1 MRACPACGA
10 SNAPTDDFCANCGAY
25 LNWSSSTPSPSAAAP
40 AGEAARARP
49 RPDPARDRPG
59 RHTR

>member
-25 LNWSSSTPSPSAAAP
+25 LNWSSST
-40 AGEAARARP
+40 
-49 RPDPARDRPG
+49 
-59 RHTR
+59 